1 MVVSVVKIILYSSY
15 VLLLLFCTLFCTC
28 SYVVFKIP
36 VLLFWRDLVFKTCVD
51 VVL

>member
-15 VLLLLFCTLFCTC
+15 VLLLFCTC

>member
-15 VLLLLFCTLFCTC
+15 VLLLLFCTC
-28 SYVVFKIP
+28 SYDVFKIP